1 MPADP
6 VIRAELAT
14 IADRRLGV
22 APEGAGTPSSPMTWA
37 DPVPTVAAHPVA
49 SPPWSSSSV
58 APMP

>member
-14 IADRRLGV
+14 IADRHLGV
-22 APEGAGTPSSPMTWA
+22 ALEDAVVTTGPMTWA
-37 DPVPTVAAHPVA
+37 GPVPTVVAHPVA